1 MQEAVNTNFG
11 YDIVRKC
18 GNENK
23 ILWGPIC
30 SPCTIPQ
37 LNRVLLLV
45 AQCVYCTCYQQAVGV
60 WRNVMV
66 CVCVCVCE
74 RERERERIVKEE
86 GKKAHVRRFFKS
98 IYVPKNETC
107 LFVLSKCKHDI
118 LIMFRFCAL
127 KEYSNLR
134 HTTNRYTC
142 VKYVLSHNDNYQCVS
157 IALAIVIISAA
168 AQQHK
173 QYNKLPNYVSGTT
186 ERYNKCLKFSI
197 WPQNVS

>member
-1 MQEAVNTNFG
+1 MKIKFCGVQFAPHAPSPSW
-11 YDIVRKC
+11 IVSCFLLHSVCTVHVTSRLSEC
-18 GNENK
+18 GGM
-23 ILWGPIC
+23 LW
-30 SPCTIPQ
+30 
-37 LNRVLLLV
+37 
-45 AQCVYCTCYQQAVGV
+45 
-60 WRNVMV
+60 

-197 WPQNVS
+197 WPQNVSWRTV